1 MNETRTEIDIEQL
14 RGLIGRSVDYYGTR
28 CTVIEVLEDHPALVL
43 EACHKHTT
51 IQPDQHGEAHRR
63 VPTTITVPILTKT
76 GNEYAPGFLDLNLLA
91 DPAMTPV
98 NR

>member
-1 MNETRTEIDIEQL
+1 MSETRIEIDMEQL

-28 CTVIEVLEDHPALVL
+28 CTVIEVLEDNPALVL

-63 VPTTITVPILTKT
+63 VPTTITVPVLNQSRI
-76 GNEYAPGFLDLNLLA
+76 EYTPGFLDLNLFE
-91 DPAMTPV
+91 
-98 NR
+98 

>member
-1 MNETRTEIDIEQL
+1 MAMSENAMQVNMEQL

-28 CTVIEVLEDHPALVL
+28 CTIIEVIEDDPALVL

-63 VPTTITVPILTKT
+63 VPATITVPVLNKHRSD
-76 GNEYAPGFLDLNLLA
+76 YAPGFLDLNLFG
-91 DPAMTPV
+91 
-98 NR
+98 